1 MCLLCK
7 TSIKFAVY
15 FYLHMCQVVF
25 TELRLNTLFIF
36 YLCLSCTL
44 CSCLEYFDSYHSNSL
59 PVYMFIVNIYTF
71 WTGLPPEFC
80 NFSQA
85 KFPWS
90 VFQTYCKY
98 LPNTLWTKSDLLFL
112 CYVWMKDC
120 IFKNFFCFFW
130 LHFCSLIVLHAIV
143 LICNIS
149 SVNVINMFVR
159 TCLKIFCAIFN
170 LCRIICLHQLYFH
183 INYICVQKSVFHTS
197 CNYSLT

>member
-1 MCLLCK
+1 
-7 TSIKFAVY
+7 
-15 FYLHMCQVVF
+15 MCQVVF

-120 IFKNFFCFFW
+120 IFKNFFL

-149 SVNVINMFVR
+149 SVNVLL
-159 TCLKIFCAIFN
+159 TCLPVLALKSSVQFSTYVGLFAF
-170 LCRIICLHQLYFH
+170 
-183 INYICVQKSVFHTS
+183 INCISISTTYVSKNQCFTHLVTIP
-197 CNYSLT
+197 